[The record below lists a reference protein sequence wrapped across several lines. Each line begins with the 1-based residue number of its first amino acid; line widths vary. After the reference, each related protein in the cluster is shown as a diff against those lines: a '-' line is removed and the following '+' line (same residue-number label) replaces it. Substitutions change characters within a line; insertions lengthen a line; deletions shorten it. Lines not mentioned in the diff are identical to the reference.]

1 MEEYIE
7 QRVEERLD
15 EELDAMISHLEREL
29 GDKELFRKVV
39 EILADD
45 ETASDG

>member
-7 QRVEERLD
+7 QQVAERLD
-15 EELDAMISHLEREL
+15 EELDAMISHLEQEL
-29 GDKELFRKVV
+29 DDKELFRKVV
-39 EILADD
+39 QILADD